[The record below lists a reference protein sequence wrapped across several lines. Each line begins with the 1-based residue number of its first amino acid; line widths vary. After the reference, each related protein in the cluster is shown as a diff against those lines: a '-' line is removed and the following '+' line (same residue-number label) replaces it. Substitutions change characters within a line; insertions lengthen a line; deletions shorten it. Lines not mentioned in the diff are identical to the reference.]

1 MQHDAAHMLGS
12 LQALRVFALVEAVSY
27 LLLLGIAVPLKHW
40 WNMPMPVR
48 IIGMAHGVLFLLVI
62 WLAIRA
68 CFERGWP
75 VRRIAVM
82 LVASIVPVLP
92 FLLDRR
98 VRRWIAETPTP
109 SPVHSGTPPTR

>member
-27 LLLLGIAVPLKHW
+27 LLLVGIAMPLKYW
-40 WNMPMPVR
+40 WGMPMAVR
-48 IIGMAHGVLFLLVI
+48 IIGMAHGVLFLLVV
-62 WLAIRA
+62 WLALRA

-75 VRRIAVM
+75 ARRTAVI
-82 LVASIVPVLP
+82 LLASLLPIVP

-98 VRRWIAETPTP
+98 VRQWIAETPKP
-109 SPVHSGTPPTR
+109 